1 MCSIYST
8 LLFEMGTLVSGSLRS
23 RSLLNFTNNATLPN
37 HGDYALQIFP
47 GMLPWENNN
56 AFDVNDYKF
65 WSGPNPWQFIFEGY
79 KSGVAPGKQGVQVG
93 DH

>member
-1 MCSIYST
+1 MRLY
-8 LLFEMGTLVSGSLRS
+8 
-23 RSLLNFTNNATLPN
+23 

-93 DH
+93 RWSPNTETLTQPVCFSEWKN

>member
-1 MCSIYST
+1 MRLY
-8 LLFEMGTLVSGSLRS
+8 
-23 RSLLNFTNNATLPN
+23 

-93 DH
+93 EKNCQKYTQFGSKCGGYF

>member
-1 MCSIYST
+1 M
-8 LLFEMGTLVSGSLRS
+8 
-23 RSLLNFTNNATLPN
+23 
-37 HGDYALQIFP
+37 QIFP

-56 AFDVNDYKF
+56 AFDVNDYRF

-93 DH
+93 TQNGLT